1 MTQPKKSLQK
11 SFMIWAISMEN
22 LNIKYAID
30 FINKMG
36 YTWDGKIVVNDT
48 ILESISSFD
57 IPQIVKLNGEEKGLI
72 LYNPV
77 DDSPECI
84 IYWFEKHG
92 NCYNFVTEKN
102 LTNEWAEFLREK
114 NII

>member
-1 MTQPKKSLQK
+1 
-11 SFMIWAISMEN
+11 
-22 LNIKYAID
+22 
-30 FINKMG
+30 MG
-36 YTWDGKIVVNDT
+36 YRWNGKVGKNVPKT
-48 ILESISSFD
+48 IYHFD
-57 IPQIVKLNGEEKGLI
+57 CPQIVKLNGEEKGLI

-102 LTNEWAEFLREK
+102 LTNEWTEFLRE
-114 NII
+114 NNVI

>member
-1 MTQPKKSLQK
+1 
-11 SFMIWAISMEN
+11 MEN
-22 LNIKYAID
+22 LSIKYAIE
-30 FINKMG
+30 FINEMG
-36 YTWDGKIVVNDT
+36 YKWDGKVGNNVPENIYH
-48 ILESISSFD
+48 FD
-57 IPQIVKLNGEEKGLI
+57 CPQIVKLNGKKRGLI

-102 LTNEWAEFLREK
+102 LTSEWIDFLKENK
-114 NII
+114 II

>member
-1 MTQPKKSLQK
+1 
-11 SFMIWAISMEN
+11 MEK
-22 LNIKYAID
+22 LNIKYAIE

-36 YTWDGKIVVNDT
+36 YKWDGKVGKTKPET
-48 ILESISSFD
+48 IYHFD
-57 IPQIVKLNGEEKGLI
+57 CPQIVKLNGEEKGLI

-84 IYWFEKHG
+84 IYWFEKHS

-102 LTNEWAEFLREK
+102 LTNEWTEYLKE
-114 NII
+114 NNVI